1 MRIEPGLQI
10 RDYRII
16 SALGKGGMGEV
27 WLAEDVHIQRKLAI
41 KALAPE
47 LAADSSLVERFLQEA
62 KLQAHLQH
70 PGLVSIIGFFAYED
84 SYLLCME
91 YAEGIT
97 IRELIHQI
105 GPIPA
110 ERSIPIIL
118 QILRTLEFIH
128 KEGIVH
134 RDIKPSNIMI
144 DPKNKDRV
152 KIMDFG
158 IAKAVGSQHLTR
170 SGTTIGSPLYMSP
183 EQVLH
188 ANRLDHRTDI
198 FSLGITLYEMLSGK
212 LPYQTDTESDY
223 SIQKQIVEQALP
235 NPKNFYPHIPDSIVP
250 IIYKMC
256 DKDENKRYQSCSEI
270 IEELMQSGV
279 AAETKTS
286 TPVQVSTPSM
296 PSPAPVSAAHS
307 GKLQIPKPVQER
319 PFIAPGEKKKIP
331 GFALLAGVAGLVVII
346 AVLILLV
353 LKPGKEKVSATTGI
367 DPGYFVKVE
376 GGSFMMGS
384 SSSREAD
391 EKPLHQVN
399 VNSFFLAK
407 AELTQSEWD
416 ALMPRNPSN
425 ILGPSLPVS
434 QVSWNDAI
442 EYCNRRSK
450 AEGLKPCYSISGDDN
465 PGNWSSGRVEC
476 DWTADG
482 YRLPT
487 EAEWEFA
494 ARGGTLSRGYSY
506 PGSNDAN
513 EVCWYSGNSGAT
525 MRPVMQLKPNELGLY
540 DIGGNIT
547 EWCWDWYDARYY
559 SYSPSDNPLGAEG
572 GEDRVQRGGS
582 WKYPASS
589 AKASN
594 REYDFP
600 FKGSLTNG
608 LRLCRT
614 AQ

>member
-47 LAADSSLVERFLQEA
+47 LASDTSLVERFLQEA

-70 PGLVSIIGFFAYED
+70 PGLVGIIGFFSYED

-110 ERSIPIIL
+110 ERSIPIIMQVL
-118 QILRTLEFIH
+118 HTLEFIH

-144 DPKNKDRV
+144 DPRNNDRV

-235 NPKNFYPHIPDSIVP
+235 NPKNFYPHIPDRIVP

-256 DKDENKRYQSCSEI
+256 EKDEKKRYQSCTEI
-270 IEELMQSGV
+270 INELQQLGIGETQT
-279 AAETKTS
+279 AA
-286 TPVQVSTPSM
+286 PVQVSKPAM
-296 PSPAPVSAAHS
+296 PGPAPVSAADS
-307 GKLQIPKPVQER
+307 GRLQMPKPAQEK
-319 PFIAPGEKKKIP
+319 PYIQPSEKKKAP
-331 GFALLAGVAGLVVII
+331 AFAVLGGVAGLVVII
-346 AVLILLV
+346 AVILLLV
-353 LKPGKEKVSATTGI
+353 VKPGKKEESAASEI
-367 DPGYFVKVE
+367 DSSYFVMVQ
-376 GGSFMMGS
+376 GGSYLMGNS
-384 SSSREAD
+384 SGREAD
-391 EKPLHQVN
+391 EKPAHQVI
-399 VNSFFLAK
+399 VNSFYLAK

-434 QVSWNDAI
+434 QVSWNDAV
-442 EYCNRRSK
+442 EYCNRRSIN
-450 AEGLKPCYSISGDDN
+450 EGLTPCYSISGNTN
-465 PGNWSSGRVEC
+465 PGDWSSGKVEC
-476 DWTADG
+476 NWEADG

-487 EAEWEFA
+487 EAEWEYA
-494 ARGGTLSRGYSY
+494 ARGGASSRSYNY
-506 PGSNDAN
+506 PGSNDPN

-547 EWCWDWYDARYY
+547 EWCWDWYDANYY
-559 SYSPSDNPLGAEG
+559 SYSPSGNPLGADG

-589 AKASN
+589 AKATN
-594 REYDFP
+594 REYDYP
-600 FKGSLTNG
+600 FKSSLTNG

-614 AQ
+614 AK